1 MNSTLTSALEVYG
14 QVCPPPGLV
23 VVPLE
28 SVLPLHC
35 CFAREF
41 LVGVLHFE
49 YSFLGTDVACPRY
62 VIL

>member
-1 MNSTLTSALEVYG
+1 MDKSAHYS
-14 QVCPPPGLV
+14 LV